1 MYHKAHGPGLS
12 SLKSECFQSSDAR
25 HSGGTEFHFEFGN
38 VIMTNIDIQELYC
51 RGVRVKL
58 AVPTV
63 QDEPGHT
70 GAAMRAERFTRKAR
84 LASIFAEDKETA

>member
-1 MYHKAHGPGLS
+1 MYHKAGLS
-12 SLKSECFQSSDAR
+12 NLKSECFQSSDAR

-38 VIMTNIDIQELYC
+38 VIMTNTDIQELYC